1 MLKKLSFCCRLATPA
16 RVFLLVI
23 FIVLSNV
30 RCCYSKEMYTADSL
44 VSLQKALLNNE
55 HPDNKGFYLFAD
67 KCLAARNADVLIST
81 YKSLLAANKKK
92 HEVRDLQFLYALH
105 EAMDTTKA
113 TETNFFICYYIARI
127 NTIFH
132 IGRETPLAYCVQ
144 ATRIAQKMD
153 DNCLIVKG
161 YYLTSSY
168 YNNIKH
174 DLMACYM
181 IYEKLDS
188 FQKANHID
196 AFSACGVDVNIAYS
210 IIYLY
215 LGDNE
220 KAAEYISKSI
230 RLTPWSTNNLKLF
243 DLYTRRAGFEIE
255 TDKPGRAFL
264 SLDSAAMVIRTTP
277 NNRSSI
283 NDMYSIRFSCYVKQ
297 QDYVNAARLLDSVDV
312 HKLSVSNDEFYDY
325 LYALML
331 FNIHNG
337 DYEKVKE
344 NIKLYIPDLK
354 EWNILRWKNVY
365 DAEYRLY
372 AATGDKTK
380 ALESFVQ
387 YSRYKDS
394 MFHRSQNYAVLA
406 EQLKFQT
413 VKKEQELNL
422 EISLLQKQGQLR
434 QLYLLITV
442 VTLVMTLI
450 IVLQV
455 YRSSEKRKK
464 NIELLTELNNKV
476 TGQKLELEK
485 KNREKDRILDVV
497 AHDLRSPVGGVA
509 TLAGT
514 MVPAEMTAESIDR
527 SIKIIR
533 KASGSALELINEL
546 LEYSNDTR
554 QEIEKTKEDIATI
567 AEETIA
573 LLQVNADAKK
583 QTIVLEVPERP
594 IVMLLDKERI
604 ERALA
609 NLISNAI
616 KFSYVG
622 SSIQVFVLKGNAYM
636 QIIIKDE
643 GIGVPAKYQ
652 LEIFDMF
659 TALNRRGTGGERSF
673 GLGLSITRQI
683 VEAHDGRIWL
693 ESEEGKG
700 SAFFIELPLS

>member
-1 MLKKLSFCCRLATPA
+1 MLHKVLFCRRP
-16 RVFLLVI
+16 FLLARLFLLTTLI
-23 FIVLSNV
+23 AICSTC
-30 RCCYSKEMYTADSL
+30 CCYSKEPSATDSIIA
-44 VSLQKALLNNE
+44 LQKTLLNNE
-55 HPDNKGFYLFAD
+55 HPDDEEFYFFAD
-67 KCLAARNADVLIST
+67 KCLAAHNADALIST
-81 YKSLLAANKKK
+81 YRSLLGANKKK
-92 HEVRDLQFLYALH
+92 HEVKDLQFLYALH
-105 EAMDTTKA
+105 AAMDTTKA

-132 IGRETPLAYCVQ
+132 IGKETPLAYCVQ
-144 ATRIAQKMD
+144 ATNIAQKMHN
-153 DNCLIVKG
+153 NCLIVKG

-174 DLMACYM
+174 DLMACYKL
-181 IYEKLDS
+181 YEKLDS

-220 KAAEYISKSI
+220 KATGYISKSI

-255 TDKPGRAFL
+255 TDKPNRAFF
-264 SLDSAAMVIRTTP
+264 SLDSAAMVIRNTP
-277 NNRSSI
+277 NNRSYI
-283 NDMYSIRFSCYVKQ
+283 NDMYSIRFSCYVKL
-297 QDYVNAARLLDSVDV
+297 QDYVNAAKLLDSVDV
-312 HKLSVSNDEFYDY
+312 QKLSVSNDEFYDY

-344 NIKLYIPDLK
+344 NIKLYTPDLK

-372 AATGDKTK
+372 TATGDKAR

-406 EQLKFQT
+406 EQIKFQT
-413 VKKEQELNL
+413 VKKEEELNL
-422 EISLLQKQGQLR
+422 KISLLQKQSQLR
-434 QLYLLITV
+434 QLYLLVTV
-442 VTLVMTLI
+442 VSLVMTLI
-450 IVLQV
+450 IVLQI
-455 YRSSEKRKK
+455 YRSSQKRKK
-464 NIELLTELNNKV
+464 NIELLTELNNQV
-476 TGQKLELEK
+476 TGQKLQLEK

-514 MVPAEMTAESIDR
+514 MVADEMTTESIDR
-527 SIKIIR
+527 SINIIR
-533 KASGSALELINEL
+533 KASSSALELINEL

-554 QEIEKTKEDIATI
+554 QEIAKRREDLATI

-573 LLQVNADAKK
+573 LLQVKADEKR
-583 QTIVLEVPERP
+583 QIIVLEAPERP
-594 IVMLLDKERI
+594 IEMLLDKERV
-604 ERALA
+604 ERALS

-616 KFSYVG
+616 KFSHVG
-622 SSIQVFVLKGNAYM
+622 SSIQVFVLKGNAYV
-636 QIIIKDE
+636 QIIIKDQ
-643 GIGVPAKYQ
+643 GIGIPAKYQ

-659 TALNRRGTGGERSF
+659 TALNRRGTAGERSF

-700 SAFFIELPLS
+700 STFFIELPMS